1 MYDEMPVIPI
11 AHSTQTWPLLKNV
24 QDFKLHPTASIR
36 LKNVWLE
43 K

>member
-1 MYDEMPVIPI
+1 V
-11 AHSTQTWPLLKNV
+11 TWPLLKKV

-36 LKNVWLE
+36 MKDVWLE